1 MYVLSDFFAMLFNSR
16 NILHLSYER
25 RQDYMEKITYRQGM
39 YSQEFAAYF
48 FAVGFPAAVLVLSIV
63 IVTRFGQ
70 FGQNLIAPM
79 TAVMWGAGAVRDYS
93 SIAQA
98 EYHYGNTLD
107 YHGVSVRNVWT
118 AKSCTACFW
127 NDQ

>member
-1 MYVLSDFFAMLFNSR
+1 
-16 NILHLSYER
+16 
-25 RQDYMEKITYRQGM
+25 MEKSHTDKGCPHKSLQLIFCSRISGSGFGAEYCNCNKVW
-39 YSQEFAAYF
+39 
-48 FAVGFPAAVLVLSIV
+48 AVRTKSDCSNDSCDVGS
-63 IVTRFGQ
+63 RGS
-70 FGQNLIAPM
+70 
-79 TAVMWGAGAVRDYS
+79 VRDYS